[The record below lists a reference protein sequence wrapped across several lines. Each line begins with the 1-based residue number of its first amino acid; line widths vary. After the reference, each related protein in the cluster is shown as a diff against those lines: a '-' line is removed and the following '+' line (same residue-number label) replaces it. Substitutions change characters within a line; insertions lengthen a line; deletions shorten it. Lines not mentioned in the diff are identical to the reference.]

1 MQEIAMQVIKQ
12 SPDTVLYSTADLTAM
27 GYGSRATIWRRR
39 KAGTLIKPAVTIGNR
54 DYWTQRQ
61 LLDMQHPQQ
70 GAA

>member
-1 MQEIAMQVIKQ
+1 MQANRKQ
-12 SPDTVLYSTADLTAM
+12 IPDTVLYSTADLTDM

-39 KAGTLIKPAVTIGNR
+39 KAGTLVKPAVTIGNR

-61 LLDMQHPQQ
+61 LLDMQNTTQQ